1 MDILSPQG
9 QFAPVVMYKV
19 VFENPRFLAVDKPS
33 GVLTVPGREGE
44 SDTRACLSTEL
55 SRSSGRVW
63 PVHRLDFEVSGLVLF
78 AKDAEAHRVANG
90 WFESRDIKK
99 LYEAW
104 STGAPAPDWKP
115 GQRFEWTSNLL
126 RGKKRA
132 YESPHGK
139 PSVTIAAWMGL
150 GPKQCLKW
158 HLEPLTGRS
167 HQLRYELSRHGFPI
181 IGDKLYGST
190 ESLGENMIALRSIRL
205 DFSGCSA
212 AKQYELPELISVP
225 GLDEVVFK

>member
-9 QFAPVVMYKV
+9 QFAPSVKYKV
-19 VFENPRFLAVDKPS
+19 IFENPRFIAVDKPG

-44 SDTRACLSTEL
+44 NDTRLCLSSQL
-55 SRSSGRVW
+55 SCAGGRVW
-63 PVHRLDFEVSGLVLF
+63 PIHRLDFEVSGLVLF
-78 AKDAEAHRVANG
+78 AKDAEAHRAANG

-99 LYEAW
+99 LYVALT
-104 STGAPAPDWKP
+104 TGAPDP
-115 GQRFEWTSNLL
+115 GWTPGAQFEWKSNLL

-139 PSVTIAAWMGL
+139 PSVTIATWMGIEL
-150 GPKQCLKW
+150 GQQSKW

-167 HQLRYELSRHGFPI
+167 HQLRYELSHHGFPI
-181 IGDKLYGST
+181 VGDKLYGST
-190 ESLGENMIALRSIRL
+190 LSFGENVIALRSIRL

-212 AKQYELPELISVP
+212 AKQYELPEVISLP
-225 GLDEVVFK
+225 EEFK